1 MVVCAGNNEIISYAT
16 PIGVGLVESSIGL
29 TRLCMKEYV
38 ENLVF
43 IGSAGAYSYDLPL
56 LTVCVSSRAT
66 QIESSLITGAS
77 YTPLDNVIEL
87 EMGKSVS
94 RETLRKSSGNIIGS
108 HDVVVNSSN
117 YITLD
122 SVVATQMS
130 QAGIAIENMEFFS
143 VLAVAREFGIPAFG
157 VFCITNYC
165 DKNARTDFMRNHT
178 KAKEILAEFI
188 AGLTSKDKR
197 EENKPIGGV

>member
-1 MVVCAGNNEIISYAT
+1 MIVCAGNNEIISYAT

-56 LTVCVSSRAT
+56 LTMCVSSRAT
-66 QIESSLITGAS
+66 QIESSLIIGGS
-77 YTPLDNVIEL
+77 YTPLDNYIENN
-87 EMGKSVS
+87 VS
-94 RETLRKSSGNIIGS
+94 QETFRIGDRCLR
-108 HDVVVNSSN
+108 DVVVNSSN

-122 SVVATQMS
+122 STIAMQMS

-143 VLAVAREFGIPAFG
+143 VLAVAREFGIPVFG

-165 DKNARTDFMRNHT
+165 DANAQADFRRNHT
-178 KAKEILAEFI
+178 QAKEILAEFAMDLI
-188 AGLTSKDKR
+188 GKNKR
-197 EENKPIGGV
+197 KKR